1 MTKQVVP
8 QLPAANDYVALAR
21 TRLRDLTGS
30 DAIVGPAA
38 ATPGAAEQSDGEK
51 AAALLK
57 AALTLTLILTLT
69 LALTLPLTLTLTLTL
84 TRRGSRASP
93 GTAG

>member
-57 AALTLTLILTLT
+57 AASHAGWWET
-69 LALTLPLTLTLTLTL
+69 AVCPG
-84 TRRGSRASP
+84 RGPRPSGLRGPPEGS
-93 GTAG
+93 GRS

>member
-38 ATPGAAEQSDGEK
+38 ANPGAAEQSDGEK

-57 AALTLTLILTLT
+57 AASHAGWWENDRLSG
-69 LALTLPLTLTLTLTL
+69 P
-84 TRRGSRASP
+84 R
-93 GTAG
+93 TAPKRPPWTA

>member
-38 ATPGAAEQSDGEK
+38 ANPGAAEQSDGEK

-57 AALTLTLILTLT
+57 AALTLTL
-69 LALTLPLTLTLTLTL
+69 TLTLTQTL
-84 TRRGSRASP
+84 TPTLTPTRTLARRGSRASP